1 MEMPFK
7 TRDLMD
13 EVFDEQIDKN
23 NKQNEMLGEKVEV
36 DCGDGGNVGL
46 KEMSLEVC
54 KETEK
59 YDLEALW
66 EKVKNLEKQ
75 FDALRKT
82 NEKQVPREQTK
93 VISRSQMA
101 SWIIEAIKHGNRE
114 FGVSKSFLK
123 KYLCEV
129 HSMPNNSYYVRKL
142 NSMLAYGI
150 DEEKLYYDKL
160 HQLYKLI

>member
-13 EVFDEQIDKN
+13 EVFDEQMDKN
-23 NKQNEMLGEKVEV
+23 NKSNEMLEEKVEV
-36 DCGDGGNVGL
+36 DCGDGGTVGL

-82 NEKQVPREQTK
+82 NEKQ
-93 VISRSQMA
+93 M
-101 SWIIEAIKHGNRE
+101 
-114 FGVSKSFLK
+114 F
-123 KYLCEV
+123 
-129 HSMPNNSYYVRKL
+129 PNL
-142 NSMLAYGI
+142 
-150 DEEKLYYDKL
+150 
-160 HQLYKLI
+160 